1 MKPHQ
6 LDNVLRC
13 NDINPYDADTTH
25 TMLNETTPPRPAL
38 TMRQWASN
46 LFRLAADALAPSAAI
61 RPTIDAIRSNQAY
74 DVEVALLDAEEAEER
89 AVFTTMMLR
98 QRLRR
103 LQHGEDH
110 PSSGVP
116 AGSGHRA
123 PHGELPDLRAD
134 KRITPRVYDATK
146 EIGRKAL

>member
-1 MKPHQ
+1 
-6 LDNVLRC
+6 
-13 NDINPYDADTTH
+13 
-25 TMLNETTPPRPAL
+25 
-38 TMRQWASN
+38 MRQWASN

-74 DVEVALLDAEEAEER
+74 DVEVALLDAEEAGER
-89 AVFTTMMLR
+89 AAFTTMMLR

-103 LQHGEDH
+103 L
-110 PSSGVP
+110 
-116 AGSGHRA
+116 R
-123 PHGELPDLRAD
+123 HGELPDLHAD